1 MENKKKISLK
11 AILAILAVAVL
22 VIGGAVAA
30 IFLIPR
36 EKTINEV
43 PAADEYGYTNPD
55 ESKAETDE
63 GIVIDGVLDEA
74 VYQNS
79 NWLYLH
85 NDDGGN
91 NVDIAMTSY
100 YGEKGMYFVYD
111 VTETVPIYV
120 NLQRA
125 SYMNSCI
132 EMYFAPSTVTSLK
145 ENSYFEV
152 DMLPTGDMVFKK
164 SNGKGGYV
172 NVATTDDIMAHLGT
186 TTKGGE
192 VNTDSCY
199 GYNLELFIPWDYM
212 NWLGLD
218 AQAMKNGF
226 VYVDPAHITSFN
238 LTGMDTS
245 VDRYWY
251 FFAQQQG
258 AGFSDVYQYFRF
270 DGNGVLGTV
279 PTTLTGDD
287 HCTITG
293 DKQVIPGME
302 TTVTVTPESGYAI
315 NSIVVGGEEMIE
327 KVSFQ
332 SDGSVVLVT
341 RAQKDGLTVTAA
353 TEAVT
358 TGNKTLNGTVTVA
371 KPGGDTLEGVK
382 LIYSGPTGDKP
393 LMIDEKGNFTLTDI
407 AQGYYVIKAEKEG
420 YTALSQ
426 GVYLNR
432 DMTVSLILQYNTF
445 YSEKGT
451 CWLLDSQ
458 NAGVL
463 QKFGGSGYL
472 LSTDSYGKF
481 TFSSN
486 FFYDE
491 ELAKEAD
498 TDYFLQQRSGMRIL
512 FSNGKY
518 WHIDMLKENGKYIVQ
533 YAKHSGDGSV
543 FGWKGLCELNDAQTA
558 KYLSDEGI
566 KLTVQRDGQ
575 YAAIWLEDILLAVEK
590 LADEYASCT
599 AQLGFESWVANR
611 AVQDI
616 PYTILNSNSVN
627 LRNAAFQKEGKWDI
641 SGMFYNYLTSPA
653 STNDTGWIWTYNT
666 GYRDITLHVSDKTP
680 KNNDFKM
687 AVHFKFGNEEAF
699 RISLTN
705 ADTGALGTYKIQV
718 LDQNTIVKNWR
729 THYVLSDSEVAKLTG
744 KEGMDFRVA
753 IVGSSANVYL
763 DNVQVCSIDLSKDLE
778 GNETNIAKASAKIG
792 IRLYGNKGYS
802 SKVSYDLGG
811 SVKTT
816 SIQVVD
822 GSQVTV
828 GGTNHVIGETIVLT
842 PSDEGCEFVNLMVD
856 GKEAELTSKE
866 SYSFT
871 ATADS
876 HTVQATTVRVRDWNP
891 KENAGHTW
899 NLSQQTAGIL
909 NAPADNAD
917 TGWMWTYDD
926 CYRDITLTACDK
938 TPKNNDFRLGVH
950 FAFTDGNV
958 FRISLTNADEGA
970 LGTYKL
976 QLMGANTIVKN
987 WSTAYVLTAEEAA
1000 KVTAEGI
1007 AFRTVVLGESVNL
1020 YLDGKLVASYALA
1033 GIGASDAK
1041 ISVRFYGNNGAAA
1054 DVAYTL
1060 GTEPESFALNIAQC
1074 ENGAIVSDAT
1084 YYLPGDTA
1092 TVYVKGDS
1100 GYAYDELLVDGVS
1113 VTAGP
1118 DGSYSFTATA
1128 ESMVSATFSQAIFM
1142 DYSGNAWNVANQN
1155 KGFLF
1160 VSGENNGAGWMQ
1172 TKDSFNELTL
1182 TVKDYAA
1189 GTVHEYAVVGQMFF
1203 ENEKAVT
1210 IRFIYDKNSGKYN
1223 LQSMNDSVFKW
1234 KVHYTLN
1241 DEQAAKVQGDGIRF
1255 RMTRSGTKLNLYLD
1269 DILVSRLD
1277 LTGNSSGITKEMTC
1291 VVKVRYYNNLGYDV
1305 VLPFTVG
1312 NPLPSGNVTVE
1323 AAENGSVTADKTE
1336 YIIGETVTLTVKPDS
1351 GCAFDSLTVNGEKVT
1366 VGIDGTYSFTADG
1379 ESYTVSASF
1388 VEATFVDYSGNAWN
1402 LIHQNQG
1409 VLYVPASSNG
1419 AGWMQTK
1426 DNFNELTLTVRDYA
1440 AGAVHEYAVVGQL
1453 YFENSKYASIRLIYN
1468 KNDGKYTL
1476 QSMGDSVAKWA
1487 IHHTLT
1493 QEQAAKVQG
1502 EGIELKMS
1510 RVGTSLMLY
1519 LGGAL
1524 VKTVDLTGNGSG
1536 ITAGMTCVAKV
1547 RYYNNLGYD
1556 VTLPFSL
1563 GNPGQE
1569 AVITV
1574 ESSNNGTVTADKTVC
1589 TIGQTVNL
1597 TVTPANGYAC
1607 KELTVNGKTVTL
1619 DWDSTY
1625 TFTVT
1630 EGTYTVKA
1638 SFDKVAFTR
1647 NSNNSWNLTNQLQGM
1662 LQVNSHASGN
1672 SGWIDSAAN
1681 TNDVTMVVKDYTPD
1695 AKNFSMIY
1703 HFTFSNGETFRLR
1716 LNHTDSD
1723 GVYRI
1728 QSMSSS
1734 TLFAAWKSRHNFTAE
1749 QTAKIKGEGIAFRVI
1764 ILGTTAYVYLDDV
1777 QVCSYDLTSTG
1788 KGSGLAGCTVKV
1800 ALRMDGNLN
1809 TDAPVSYILKETTQL
1824 PE

>member
-43 PAADEYGYTNPD
+43 PAADEYGYTNPI

-212 NWLGLD
+212 NWLGMD

-238 LTGMDTS
+238 LTGTDTS

-341 RAQKDGLTVTAA
+341 RAQKDGLTATAA

-917 TGWMWTYDD
+917 TGWMWTYESA
-926 CYRDITLTACDK
+926 YRDISLTVADK
-938 TPKNNDFRLGVH
+938 APDDQNFRMGVH
-950 FAFTDGNV
+950 FAFTDGNI

-976 QLMGANTIVKN
+976 QLMGANTILKN
-987 WSTAYVLTAEEAA
+987 WSTVYVLPQEEAA
-1000 KVTAEGI
+1000 KVEAEGI
-1007 AFRTVVLGESVNL
+1007 TFRVVILGESVNM
-1020 YLDGKLVASYALA
+1020 YLDGNLAASCALP
-1033 GIGASDAK
+1033 GIGDSAAK
-1041 ISVRFYGNNGAAA
+1041 IAVRYYGNNGIAQ

-1060 GTEPESFALNIAQC
+1060 GSEPESFAFSIAPSLNGTVTAK
-1074 ENGAIVSDAT
+1074 ASR
-1084 YYLPGDTA
+1084 YLSGEVA
-1092 TVYVKGDS
+1092 TVYIKGDD
-1100 GYAYDELLVDGVS
+1100 GYAYDGVLVNGVS
-1113 VTAGP
+1113 VMAEP
-1118 DGSYSFTATA
+1118 DGTYSFPVTSETT
-1128 ESMVSATFSQAIFM
+1128 VSATFGEAVFV
-1142 DYSGNAWNVANQN
+1142 DYKDNTWNLINQN
-1155 KGFLF
+1155 QGVLHISKDH
-1160 VSGENNGAGWMQ
+1160 NGTGWMQ
-1172 TKDSFNELTL
+1172 TKEIYNELTL

-1189 GTVHEYAVVGQMFF
+1189 GTVHEYAVVGQ
-1203 ENEKAVT
+1203 
-1210 IRFIYDKNSGKYN
+1210 
-1223 LQSMNDSVFKW
+1223 
-1234 KVHYTLN
+1234 
-1241 DEQAAKVQGDGIRF
+1241 
-1255 RMTRSGTKLNLYLD
+1255 
-1269 DILVSRLD
+1269 
-1277 LTGNSSGITKEMTC
+1277 
-1291 VVKVRYYNNLGYDV
+1291 
-1305 VLPFTVG
+1305 
-1312 NPLPSGNVTVE
+1312 
-1323 AAENGSVTADKTE
+1323 
-1336 YIIGETVTLTVKPDS
+1336 
-1351 GCAFDSLTVNGEKVT
+1351 
-1366 VGIDGTYSFTADG
+1366 
-1379 ESYTVSASF
+1379 
-1388 VEATFVDYSGNAWN
+1388 
-1402 LIHQNQG
+1402 
-1409 VLYVPASSNG
+1409 
-1419 AGWMQTK
+1419 
-1426 DNFNELTLTVRDYA
+1426 
-1440 AGAVHEYAVVGQL
+1440 L
-1453 YFENSKYASIRLIYN
+1453 YFENGKYASIRLIYN

-1476 QSMGDSVAKWA
+1476 QSMGDSVANWG

-1493 QEQAAKVQG
+1493 EEQAAKVQG
-1502 EGIELKMS
+1502 EGIAFKMS
-1510 RVGTSLMLY
+1510 RVGTSLNLY
-1519 LGGAL
+1519 LDDVL
-1524 VKTVDLTGNGSG
+1524 VKTVDLTGRSSG
-1536 ITAGMTCVAKV
+1536 ITADMTCVAKV
-1547 RYYNNLGYD
+1547 RYYNNKGYD
-1556 VTLPFSL
+1556 VALPFVL
-1563 GNPGQE
+1563 DNPGQE
-1569 AVITV
+1569 GTVTV
-1574 ESSNNGTVTADKTVC
+1574 EPAENGTVTANRKTYA
-1589 TIGQTVNL
+1589 IGQTVKL
-1597 TVTPANGYAC
+1597 TVTPNSGYAY
-1607 KELTVNGKTVTL
+1607 KELTVNGKTVKL
-1619 DWDSTY
+1619 SWDGTY
-1625 TFTVT
+1625 TFTAT
-1630 EGTYTVKA
+1630 EGAYTVKA
-1638 SFDKVAFTR
+1638 VFDKVAFTR
-1647 NSNNSWNLTNQLQGM
+1647 NNDNSWNLTNQLQGM